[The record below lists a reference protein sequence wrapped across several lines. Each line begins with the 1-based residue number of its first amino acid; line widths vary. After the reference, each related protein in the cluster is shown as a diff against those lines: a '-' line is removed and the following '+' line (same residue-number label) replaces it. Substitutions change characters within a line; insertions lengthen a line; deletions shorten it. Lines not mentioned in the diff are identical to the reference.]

1 MTLPGQ
7 VESAGPSVPGCDS
20 DSIIVAE
27 IARQFITAGYKFCLR
42 YISLDQEA
50 PEDLSSQEA
59 IDILNSGLALMPI
72 QHVHR
77 RGWLPTQDLGRRDGE
92 NAGANP
98 RTVGFPAGLVSW

>member
-7 VESAGPSVPGCDS
+7 VESATPSVPGFDS

-27 IARQFITAGYKFCLR
+27 IARQFFTAGYKFCLR

-59 IDILNSGLALMPI
+59 IDILN
-72 QHVHR
+72 
-77 RGWLPTQDLGRRDGE
+77 
-92 NAGANP
+92 
-98 RTVGFPAGLVSW
+98 